1 MSSMHPLAGVYAAA
15 VTPLKA
21 DFSIDPD
28 ALPLLLDFLARRGCH
43 GVLLCGTTGE
53 GPSLSA
59 MERITLW
66 RAATKWR
73 ESQPGFRLLAGTGS
87 PSLSETIELNRAAFD
102 LGFEAV
108 VSLPPYYYRKATDD
122 GLFNWFDE
130 VIRRSVPTGS
140 SLLGYHFPG
149 VAGIGFSV
157 PLLARLKDSFPAQFA
172 GIKDS
177 SHDPDLARDL
187 GDMFAEELLVLTGTD
202 DYLTLALDSH
212 AGGCITAPANL
223 ISPGLRAI
231 WEAHQLAEDSASLQ
245 AQVNQQRHA
254 LEQYPPF
261 PPALKALLHRLHG
274 LPRWSVRPP
283 LVEVSN
289 EGEEVMATEM
299 RILA

>member
-1 MSSMHPLAGVYAAA
+1 MHPLAGVYAAA

-21 DFSIDPD
+21 DFSLDLD
-28 ALPLLLDFLARRGCH
+28 ALPLLLNFLARRGCH

-59 MERITLW
+59 MERTALW
-66 RAATKWR
+66 QAATKWR

-87 PSLSETIELNRAAFD
+87 PSLSETIELNRAALD

-130 VIRRSVPTGS
+130 VIRRSVPMGG

-149 VAGIGFSV
+149 VAGLGFSV

-187 GDMFAEELLVLTGTD
+187 GDMFAEDLLVLTGTD

-231 WEAHQLAEDSASLQ
+231 WEAHQRGEEKASLQ
-245 AQVNQQRHA
+245 ARVNQQRHA
-254 LEQYPPF
+254 LERNP
-261 PPALKALLHRLHG
+261 
-274 LPRWSVRPP
+274 SRPC
-283 LVEVSN
+283 
-289 EGEEVMATEM
+289 
-299 RILA
+299 

>member
-1 MSSMHPLAGVYAAA
+1 MHPLAGVYAAA
-15 VTPLKA
+15 VTPLKP
-21 DFSIDPD
+21 DFSLDLD
-28 ALPLLLDFLARRGCH
+28 ALPVLLDFLAGRGCH

-59 MERITLW
+59 MERTTLW

-87 PSLSETIELNRAAFD
+87 PSLSETIELNRAAFG

-130 VIRRSVPTGS
+130 VIRRSVPMGG

-157 PLLARLKDSFPAQFA
+157 PLLARLKDSFPAQFT

-187 GDMFAEELLVLTGTD
+187 GDMFAEDLLVLTGTD

-231 WEAHQLAEDSASLQ
+231 WEAHQRGEESAPLQ
-245 AQVNQQRHA
+245 VQVNQQRHA

-261 PPALKALLHRLHG
+261 PPTLKAMLHRLHG

-283 LVEVSN
+283 LVEVPT
-289 EGEEVMATEM
+289 EAEELIAAEM